1 MDELPLNRAS
11 NPFKNQ
17 GYMLRLARQ
26 RGDGMLGRR
35 SSSRRRHR
43 RQRRCQRGGGKFSA
57 AKVPIFGTLGTGYQ
71 IGKFL
76 GKNLFKLMGMK
87 MKKKYKYLRK
97 KKKSHEKITHTSQR
111 SIKSFLV
118 SVSSSVLER

>member
-35 SSSRRRHR
+35 SSGRRRHR

-57 AKVPIFGTLGTGYQ
+57 AKVPIFGTLGTGYK

-87 MKKKYKYLRK
+87 MKRNYKYR
-97 KKKSHEKITHTSQR
+97 
-111 SIKSFLV
+111 
-118 SVSSSVLER
+118 